1 LLVAGAWLALAGC
14 KKPDGAV
21 AMDGAGAA
29 ADGAAAAVT
38 AAPADAAA
46 AAPLA
51 DAAAAIAVDAAAPL
65 ADAAAAIAA
74 DAAAPATNDAAGDE
88 AGAPAPDAGLA
99 PAPADASAGAA
110 AAAAAPSPAASGP
123 WGELATAALSA
134 VREGDAAPLVAL
146 VPPFRAARAGC
157 AAQYPDTAAKRA
169 EWSGRIDRQQAELE
183 TALRACREL
192 TDWSK
197 GTPAPATW
205 SEPAPV
211 EGCDDLAESDLR
223 VLVDPGGEA
232 GAAGTRYTVTVGAL
246 VVAGQPYA
254 TRLLCGV
261 RQP

>member
-14 KKPDGAV
+14 KKQDGAV

-29 ADGAAAAVT
+29 ADGAAAAVA

-46 AAPLA
+46 AVAPLA
-51 DAAAAIAVDAAAPL
+51 DAAAASAVDAAAP
-65 ADAAAAIAA
+65 DAAAAPMDAA
-74 DAAAPATNDAAGDE
+74 GADAGAAAPDGGLAAAPA
-88 AGAPAPDAGLA
+88 DAGQ
-99 PAPADASAGAA
+99 
-110 AAAAAPSPAASGP
+110 AAAAAPAAPGP

-146 VPPFRAARAGC
+146 FPPFRAARAGC

-183 TALRACREL
+183 TALRACRDL
-192 TDWSK
+192 TDWSR

-232 GAAGTRYTVTVGAL
+232 GAAGTRYTVTVGAI